1 MRITSYSNI
10 KGWNCV
16 CVNRS
21 LQIKLGNTLKV
32 RTHLATFIG
41 KLVAVYFAQEEKHLI
56 MDDDKHQ
63 FSIKFKNIV
72 EMEVVD

>member
-32 RTHLATFIG
+32 RTHLATFVG
-41 KLVAVYFAQEEKHLI
+41 KLLAVYFAQEDKHLI
-56 MDDDKHQ
+56 MDDGSRQ
-63 FSIKFKNIV
+63 FSIKFHNI
-72 EMEVVD
+72 EDMEVMD

>member
-32 RTHLATFIG
+32 RTHLATFVG
-41 KLVAVYFAQEEKHLI
+41 KLVAVYFAKEDKHLI
-56 MDDDKHQ
+56 MDDGRHQ
-63 FSIKFKNIV
+63 FSINFKNIV